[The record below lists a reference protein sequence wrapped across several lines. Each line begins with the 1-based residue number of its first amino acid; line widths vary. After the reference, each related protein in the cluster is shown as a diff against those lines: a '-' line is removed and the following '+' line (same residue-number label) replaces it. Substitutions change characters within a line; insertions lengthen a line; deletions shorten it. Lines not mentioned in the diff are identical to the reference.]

1 MFCWRRALPL
11 SLRFFQ
17 MRSIS
22 SDPLLDQLMTST
34 NQFQIFQLVGIHKSK
49 LTVHHVGCAI
59 NTLWELQ
66 KGKPSA
72 NANHETVRNHPEFI
86 ALRILA
92 ENKIDFMSDTTLVN
106 TLYAVIRFNV
116 EAHDSL
122 VQQLLME
129 GWRRLEKFEPETLSK
144 FSVCLEK
151 LDLGSSPLMGKV
163 ANALNTGLENIQ
175 NIRYLSSLMM
185 KTFPV
190 TSKRLQHRLISKAES
205 LMEGDNYIDVHSVR
219 RVVQFL
225 CLMKYDY
232 QPLLDKCNQI
242 FVRDKNKMSTDTMC
256 IVSGLYRQMAFKQYE
271 FQVMAKLS
279 LLEISNLWN
288 NADHFGKIFCA
299 LFPMASQEIRNRLE
313 DDLVILA
320 GKIHHI
326 SLVYVLET
334 MAEAECK
341 NPILIQKICS
351 AIQDNLD
358 HYHRLYLCKL
368 TDAVVCLPCQN
379 YQPFADLQK
388 RLTAFMKTS
397 HVPSMV
403 VMMTRSL
410 SLLTLTRVDEAVLR
424 KIDDVIP
431 QCDLSDLNSIANSVI
446 RWLQPAQLSRQNKSG
461 MYEKLLHKVSRY
473 GLERVKNMDDI
484 DHLLNELTYVMNG
497 QWLQNMLIDDI
508 LLTCQRLLHQVT
520 WRNAPFLALVISYC
534 NTLCP
539 PVLDKIAEVTM
550 ENVTKV
556 EAPLVARLRR
566 EARSRRAGWLEE
578 QLTGLLGGSDSQD
591 SGSRGR
597 SSRRSRPPERL
608 SPDTTPH
615 GRRRPRSPS
624 RDPAGAGGRGAA
636 TPPAPPSGRNPLGGP
651 AGARRRGAAGAG
663 QARQDA
669 GASPDVMAALPV
681 RPGRERGSAAAPT
694 SALQTRR
701 GAAPAAVIPGTVR
714 GRSAAAAAADR
725 SRDPGSTAAGAPRP
739 LPHGAPGSGTGR
751 RSRMVARPVASPRQ
765 GARGRG
771 SAGAAHRADG
781 PAAAPRGL
789 MQAARSRSSRRS
801 RERSPSPVSVP
812 PGDVEARGAGLG
824 QRSNSDDSGSEHRD
838 ESDRQ
843 ASGGTAG
850 GDTAPAQPHSF
861 PPHLLVLVGFTLAVA
876 QYFPEDLIKAIF
888 NIRFLTKLDSEL
900 DTFLP
905 DKSAKIRMRLMQ
917 LNRAVCLECP
927 EYQVPWFHEEYCRQ
941 MKHREG
947 NSKRS
952 IYHQIHLF
960 LGDLFGGVNYAKM
973 FVTTPYYYTVDF
985 ECILSKNKKPTAYIE
1000 ENKLSANVA
1009 EVQWGQ
1015 DSQMCDNK
1023 SLPQG
1028 AQSIAVVL
1036 IDCPPAEPYA
1046 TGGGRSWQ
1054 PNRVYLIC
1062 LRSTSLQDPLKC
1074 LYARNGRCPELLPSL
1089 PAICF

>member
-190 TSKRLQHRLISKAES
+190 TSKRLQHQLISKAES

-279 LLEISNLWN
+279 LVEISNLWN

-379 YQPFADLQK
+379 YQLFADLQK

-410 SLLTLTRVDEAVLR
+410 SLLTLTRVDEAVLT

-550 ENVTKV
+550 ENVTKIHPTDLNRV
-556 EAPLVARLRR
+556 LFAFVNLGYDPPR
-566 EARSRRAGWLEE
+566 EEE
-578 QLTGLLGGSDSQD
+578 FFTMCIQHILANL
-591 SGSRGR
+591 
-597 SSRRSRPPERL
+597 
-608 SPDTTPH
+608 
-615 GRRRPRSPS
+615 
-624 RDPAGAGGRGAA
+624 
-636 TPPAPPSGRNPLGGP
+636 N
-651 AGARRRGAAGAG
+651 
-663 QARQDA
+663 
-669 GASPDVMAALPV
+669 
-681 RPGRERGSAAAPT
+681 
-694 SALQTRR
+694 
-701 GAAPAAVIPGTVR
+701 
-714 GRSAAAAAADR
+714 
-725 SRDPGSTAAGAPRP
+725 
-739 LPHGAPGSGTGR
+739 
-751 RSRMVARPVASPRQ
+751 
-765 GARGRG
+765 
-771 SAGAAHRADG
+771 
-781 PAAAPRGL
+781 
-789 MQAARSRSSRRS
+789 
-801 RERSPSPVSVP
+801 
-812 PGDVEARGAGLG
+812 
-824 QRSNSDDSGSEHRD
+824 
-838 ESDRQ
+838 
-843 ASGGTAG
+843 
-850 GDTAPAQPHSF
+850 SF

-1028 AQSIAVVL
+1028 AQRVAIDFLNPVAFCRNSSKIKGLNAMKKRHLEILGYYVVQIPSFEWNSMDL
-1036 IDCPPAEPYA
+1036 GTKETWI
-1046 TGGGRSWQ
+1046 
-1054 PNRVYLIC
+1054 NYLRKKIFA
-1062 LRSTSLQDPLKC
+1062 S
-1074 LYARNGRCPELLPSL
+1074 EL
-1089 PAICF
+1089 

>member
-279 LLEISNLWN
+279 LLEISDLWN

-379 YQPFADLQK
+379 YQLFADLQK

-550 ENVTKV
+550 ENVTK
-556 EAPLVARLRR
+556 EAVTAR
-566 EARSRRAGWLEE
+566 
-578 QLTGLLGGSDSQD
+578 T
-591 SGSRGR
+591 
-597 SSRRSRPPERL
+597 
-608 SPDTTPH
+608 
-615 GRRRPRSPS
+615 
-624 RDPAGAGGRGAA
+624 AGAGAGVPGGRGRPRGCPRIPHRTAGAGRGAPHGTLRGLGDA
-636 TPPAPPSGRNPLGGP
+636 AQPHRPPPPAGRNPLGGP

-681 RPGRERGSAAAPT
+681 RPGRGRGSAAAPT

-701 GAAPAAVIPGTVR
+701 GAAPAAVTPGTVR

-725 SRDPGSTAAGAPRP
+725 SRDPGSTVAGAPRP

-751 RSRMVARPVASPRQ
+751 RSRMAARPVASPRQ

-985 ECILSKNKKPTAYIE
+985 ECILSKNKKPIAYIE

-1028 AQSIAVVL
+1028 AQRVAIDFLNPVAFCRNSSKIKGLNAMKKRHLEILGYYVVQIPSFEWNSMDL
-1036 IDCPPAEPYA
+1036 GTKETWI
-1046 TGGGRSWQ
+1046 
-1054 PNRVYLIC
+1054 NYLRKKIFA
-1062 LRSTSLQDPLKC
+1062 S
-1074 LYARNGRCPELLPSL
+1074 EL
-1089 PAICF
+1089 